1 MEIVAF
7 NKNQQRQQFDCG
19 ISELNRYL
27 QQQISQDTKCH
38 IAAPF
43 VLLDVN
49 QVIGFY
55 TLSASSVNVSDL
67 PIELIKK
74 LPKYPLIPV
83 ALLGRLAI
91 DKKYQGQGLGDFLLM
106 DALKRSLELSK
117 QIGIM
122 AVVVDAINESA
133 CHFYQQYG
141 FNVLIHQRLFL
152 PIQDFANE
160 FDKN

>member
-19 ISELNRYL
+19 IPELNRYL
-27 QQQISQDTKCH
+27 QQQISQDAKHH
-38 IAAPF
+38 IVAPF
-43 VLLDVN
+43 VLLDDN
-49 QVIGFY
+49 HIIGFY

-67 PIELIKK
+67 PLELIKK

-122 AVVVDAINESA
+122 AIVVDAMNESV
-133 CHFYQQYG
+133 CRFYQQYG
-141 FNVLIHQRLFL
+141 FKLLTYQRLFL

-160 FDKN
+160 FDNI

>member
-7 NKNQQRQQFDCG
+7 NKSQQRQPFDCG
-19 ISELNRYL
+19 IAELNRYL
-27 QQQISQDTKCH
+27 QQQISQDAKRH

-43 VLLDVN
+43 VLLDDN
-49 QVIGFY
+49 HIIGFY

-67 PIELIKK
+67 PLELIKK
-74 LPKYPLIPV
+74 LPKHPLIPV

-117 QIGIM
+117 KIGIM

-133 CHFYQQYG
+133 CRFYQQYG
-141 FNVLIHQRLFL
+141 FKILTQQRLFL
-152 PIQDFANE
+152 PVQDFSNE
-160 FDKN
+160 FNKR

>member
-7 NKNQQRQQFDCG
+7 NKAQQRQQFDCG
-19 ISELNRYL
+19 IAELNRYL
-27 QQQISQDTKCH
+27 HQQISQDAKRH

-43 VLLDVN
+43 VLLDDN
-49 QVIGFY
+49 QIIGFY

-91 DKKYQGQGLGDFLLM
+91 DKEYQGQGLGDFLLM
-106 DALKRSLELSK
+106 DALKRSLQLSK

-122 AVVVDAINESA
+122 AVVVDAINKSA
-133 CHFYQQYG
+133 CRFYQQYG
-141 FNVLIHQRLFL
+141 FKILTHQRLFL
-152 PIQDFANE
+152 SIQDFANE
-160 FDKN
+160 FDKK

>member
-1 MEIVAF
+1 
-7 NKNQQRQQFDCG
+7 
-19 ISELNRYL
+19 
-27 QQQISQDTKCH
+27 
-38 IAAPF
+38 
-43 VLLDVN
+43 LLDDN
-49 QVIGFY
+49 HIIGFY

-91 DKKYQGQGLGDFLLM
+91 DKKYQGQGLGDFLLI

-133 CHFYQQYG
+133 YHFYQQYG
-141 FNVLIHQRLFL
+141 FKRLTYQRLFL
-152 PIQDFANE
+152 PIQDFVNE
-160 FDKN
+160 FNS